1 MSTDPTLV
9 STDDPILRVDDVSFA
24 YGQVQVL
31 FGISLEVARGEALA
45 LLGTNGAGKS
55 TLLKVVAG
63 LERPSSG
70 CVELDGANTTG
81 LDAEDMVRRGVV
93 LVPGGKS
100 VFPDM
105 SVEENL
111 EMQAFVLRKQRQ
123 LYRERRA
130 RVLEIF
136 PRLGERL
143 AQRAGSMSGGEQQ
156 QLALAKALLLEPSV
170 LCVDELSLGLA
181 PVIVGEL
188 LEIVEQIRAQGVT
201 LVLVEQSLNV
211 AAAMCERAVF
221 LEKGA
226 VQFEGPTA
234 ELLERDDIARAVFL
248 GERSGDE
255 VPPAVSARPAPTASN
270 NGRVHEQVTP
280 TTSRRRTR
288 PLHAGDA
295 AADREPDA

>member
-1 MSTDPTLV
+1 M
-9 STDDPILRVDDVSFA
+9 
-24 YGQVQVL
+24 
-31 FGISLEVARGEALA
+31 
-45 LLGTNGAGKS
+45 K
-55 TLLKVVAG
+55 
-63 LERPSSG
+63 
-70 CVELDGANTTG
+70 
-81 LDAEDMVRRGVV
+81 RGVI

-105 SVEENL
+105 TVDENL
-111 EMQAFVLRKQRQ
+111 EMQGFVLRKQRT

-130 RVLEIF
+130 HVLEVF

-143 AQRAGSMSGGEQQ
+143 GQRAGSMSGGEQQ
-156 QLALAKALLLEPSV
+156 QLALAKGLLLDPSV
-170 LCVDELSLGLA
+170 LCIDELSLGLA

-188 LEIVEQIRAQGVT
+188 LEIVDRIRAGGVT

-248 GERSGDE
+248 GERSADA
-255 VPPAVSARPAPTASN
+255 PPAGA
-270 NGRVHEQVTP
+270 
-280 TTSRRRTR
+280 RRRR
-288 PLHAGDA
+288 QLKA
-295 AADREPDA
+295 R